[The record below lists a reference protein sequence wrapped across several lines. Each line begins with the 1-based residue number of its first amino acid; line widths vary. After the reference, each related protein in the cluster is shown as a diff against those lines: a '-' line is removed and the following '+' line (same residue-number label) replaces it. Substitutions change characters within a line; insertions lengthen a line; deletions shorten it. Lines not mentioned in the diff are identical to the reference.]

1 MGTLIG
7 IRTSILT
14 CVVILVMVTSATS
27 WAFGFDDLFEVVIGA
42 GKIIP
47 STFVVLILGIAI
59 F

>member
-1 MGTLIG
+1 
-7 IRTSILT
+7 
-14 CVVILVMVTSATS
+14 MVTIAIS
-27 WAFGFDDLFEVVIGA
+27 WAFAFDHLFEVATGA